1 MGLIQRAIEVR
12 DIPTIGITLQKEI
25 TKRVRPPR
33 ALYLRYPFGHPLG
46 EPFDVRQ
53 QRTILIEALKGLETI
68 RNPGTIL
75 EPGYVW
81 RRHRFD

>member
-1 MGLIQRAIEVR
+1 MGLIQRTIEAKG
-12 DIPTIGITLQKEI
+12 IPTVGITLQKEV
-25 TKRVRPPR
+25 TEQVKPAR

-46 EPFDVRQ
+46 EAFHVNQ
-53 QRTILIEALKGLETI
+53 QRTILLEALKGLETI

-75 EPGYVW
+75 EPGYAW